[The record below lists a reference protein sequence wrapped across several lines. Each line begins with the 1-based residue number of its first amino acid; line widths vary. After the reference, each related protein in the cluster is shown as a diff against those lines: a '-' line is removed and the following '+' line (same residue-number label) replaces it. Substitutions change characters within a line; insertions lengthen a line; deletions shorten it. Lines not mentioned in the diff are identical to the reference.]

1 MDAKNLEKIIGYEF
15 AEKEKLEEALTH
27 RSYLNENPKWNRPH
41 NERLEFLG
49 DAVLELLVTESLYT
63 TYPEEQEGKLTSVR
77 AALVN
82 YQMLAEVAQGINL
95 GDFMY
100 LSRGEAKDVGRA
112 RAVILA
118 NAMEAL
124 IGAVYLDG
132 GMKAAKDLVER
143 LVMPHLDEVM
153 EKELYKD
160 PKSLLQEIT
169 QERYKMTPRYEVTD
183 ELGPDHDK
191 VFRVGVWVGEEK
203 WGEGAGPSK
212 QEAETEAADRALA
225 RVRENKN

>member
-1 MDAKNLEKIIGYEF
+1 MEKIIGYEF
-15 AEKEKLEEALTH
+15 AEKARLEEALTH
-27 RSYLNENPKWNRPH
+27 RSYLNENPDWNRPH

-49 DAVLELLVTESLYT
+49 DAVLELLVTESLYI
-63 TYPEEQEGKLTSVR
+63 TYPEEAEGKLTSIR

-82 YQMLAEVAQGINL
+82 YQMLSDIAQEIKL
-95 GDFMY
+95 GDFVF
-100 LSRGEAKDVGRA
+100 LSRGEAKDTGRA

-132 GMKAAKDLVER
+132 GMKAAKDFIER
-143 LVMPHLDEVM
+143 LVMPRLEEVM
-153 EKELYKD
+153 EKQLYKD

-169 QERYKMTPRYEVTD
+169 QEQHKITPRYEVTD

-191 VFRVGVWVGEEK
+191 VFKVAVFVGEER

-212 QEAETEAADRALA
+212 QEAETAAAEKALTRA
-225 RVRENKN
+225 RKEK